1 MKKLTPKLQNSLQGN
16 SAEHH
21 NFARRLNLI
30 KGDESERSFGARFGM
45 TDGAVRGWLKKA
57 EPSRA
62 ALVKICQVFDIN
74 IAWLTI
80 GEGPMR
86 PGEEVLPPPAWE
98 QEKAELEEKIR
109 DYRHLQER
117 LKAGR
122 REAGAGRREAEAGR
136 REIEAGKRGI
146 EAGRRE
152 IEKLR
157 AQSFLGAQRENE
169 LLNGQVEAGKR
180 EVGLLKEMAA
190 LKEIKQLPPPPTAGG
205 GVADITLLGLAEC
218 GMAGWLLKKPLSV
231 NVICPVGMNPAEDFA
246 VMATGQSLF
255 YAGIEPGF
263 VCFCATKS
271 TPCVGDIVY
280 VLKPNNMASL
290 GLVRELEH
298 KEKGSETPWLVL
310 QKWHDLDPKTGLREP
325 YTLQENRDEMVEIV
339 PVIYVKRRPI

>member
-1 MKKLTPKLQNSLQGN
+1 M
-16 SAEHH
+16 H
-21 NFARRLNLI
+21 NLI
-30 KGDESERSFGARFGM
+30 ALSSAAGVSLL
-45 TDGAVRGWLKKA
+45 WLV
-57 EPSRA
+57 S
-62 ALVKICQVFDIN
+62 
-74 IAWLTI
+74 

-86 PGEEVLPPPAWE
+86 LGEEVLPPPAWE
-98 QEKAELEEKIR
+98 KEKVELEEKMR
-109 DYRHLQER
+109 DYRHMRDNFE
-117 LKAGR
+117 
-122 REAGAGRREAEAGR
+122 ESR
-136 REIEAGKRGI
+136 REIEAGKR
-146 EAGRRE
+146 EN
-152 IEKLR
+152 EKLR
-157 AQSFLGAQRENE
+157 AQSFLGAQREI
-169 LLNGQVEAGKR
+169 EAGKR
-180 EVGLLKEMAA
+180 ENELLREMAEA
-190 LKEIKQLPPPPTAGG
+190 NRQIRNMEKGMVKHLPPPPTSGG

-298 KEKGSETPWLVL
+298 KEKGSEVPWLVL

-339 PVIYVKRRPI
+339 PVIYVQRRPI

>member
-1 MKKLTPKLQNSLQGN
+1 MACGFTCGLIMETFKQRIKAVCQHAGGQKPLAGALGSPPATI
-16 SAEHH
+16 H
-21 NFARRLNLI
+21 NWV
-30 KGDESERSFGARFGM
+30 KGYS
-45 TDGAVRGWLKKA
+45 
-57 EPSRA
+57 EPSFH
-62 ALVKICQVFDIN
+62 KITLICEKTGFN
-74 IAWLTI
+74 AAWLTF

-86 PGEEVLPPPAWE
+86 PGEEVLPPSAWE
-98 QEKAELEEKIR
+98 QEKALLEEKVRAFKHMR
-109 DYRHLQER
+109 DNFEST
-117 LKAGR
+117 
-122 REAGAGRREAEAGR
+122 R
-136 REIEAGKRGI
+136 REIEAGKREV
-146 EAGRRE
+146 EAGKRE
-152 IEKLR
+152 
-157 AQSFLGAQRENE
+157 
-169 LLNGQVEAGKR
+169 VEAGKR

-218 GMAGWLLKKPLSV
+218 GFAGWLLKKPLSV

-271 TPCVGDIVY
+271 TPRVGDIVY

-290 GLVRELEH
+290 GVVRELEQ

-325 YTLQENRDEMVEIV
+325 YTLRENRDELEEIV
-339 PVIYVKRRPI
+339 PVIYVQRRPI